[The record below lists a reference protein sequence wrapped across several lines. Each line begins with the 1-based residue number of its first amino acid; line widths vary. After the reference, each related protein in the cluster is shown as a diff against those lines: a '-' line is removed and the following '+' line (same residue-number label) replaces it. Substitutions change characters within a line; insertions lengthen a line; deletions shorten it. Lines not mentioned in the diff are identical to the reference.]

1 VSRLW
6 RRKSPPA
13 GASES
18 AERFDELR
26 LFEHLDVVAAARA
39 KDAFARKGIEALWEV
54 DVAR

>member
-1 VSRLW
+1 MSRLW